1 MNEGLTKRAKG
12 YDEGGFAGATGLP
25 SFLIDFGLTQD
36 QWTGSASSLA
46 SRKANISSFGVLG
59 AAFGAILALCITDR
73 IGRLRTWQVL
83 SLLWMSGFFMVTF
96 SSGITGLMLFAR
108 LWGGLGA
115 GGLTVCT
122 PLYLSEVAPTRIRGM
137 IVSIYMVILLTF
149 LMLGMSL
156 FDPCSRRSKLT
167 VSGFFVSFAAGKTMP
182 PTRSQYQVVTA
193 VPLIPVGLAVL
204 LSMFLKDTPR
214 WLVSKGRTDDA
225 LETLSKLRNKPQSCP
240 DVQAEFAE
248 INEQIHAKEQTL
260 AGSST
265 LTIIKEIA
273 TIRSYR
279 IRFLLGVAM
288 QTIAQWT
295 GGNGITYWV
304 PTIFELAGI
313 ENSNRSLIT
322 SGAYGAVKLVFT
334 MIFTWG
340 LVDVFGRRFCFMT
353 GLFLQCVTH
362 IYMAVYFGVWVDSE
376 NKPASDAAIASVF
389 VYAVGWSI
397 GLCTVQYLYGIEIY
411 PTRIRGLCYAT
422 SMCLHWLFQFAVVRV
437 TPNMFESLDVWGA
450 YVFWACICAI
460 GLGLLGVMA
469 PETKGVPMERM
480 HELFEHPWYML
491 WKAKLS
497 PEPETLSTYSITREG
512 SMQDEKPKRSAI
524 EP

>member
-1 MNEGLTKRAKG
+1 MWKPRINPYFTLTVVIIACGSIPKG

-25 SFLIDFGLTQD
+25 SFQLDFGLTED
-36 QWTGSASSLA
+36 QWTGSAAALA

-59 AAFGAILALCITDR
+59 AAFGAVLALCITDKF
-73 IGRLRTWQVL
+73 GRLRTWQAL

-96 SSGITGLMLFAR
+96 SSGITGLMYFAR

-122 PLYLSEVAPTRIRGM
+122 PIYLSEIAPTRIRGM
-137 IVSIYMVILLTF
+137 VVSIYMVVLLTF
-149 LMLGMSL
+149 LMLG
-156 FDPCSRRSKLT
+156 
-167 VSGFFVSFAAGKTMP
+167 FFISYAAGKTMP

-204 LSMFLKDTPR
+204 VSFFLKDTPR

-225 LETLSKLRNKPQSCP
+225 LEALSKLRNMPQSSP
-240 DVQAEFAE
+240 EVQAEFSE
-248 INEQIHAKEQTL
+248 IHEQIHATEQTL
-260 AGSST
+260 AGTSI
-265 LTIIKEIA
+265 LTIIREVA

-279 IRFLLGVAM
+279 VRFLLGVAM

-304 PTIFELAGI
+304 PTIFELAGV
-313 ENSNRSLIT
+313 ESSNQSLIT

-334 MIFTWG
+334 MVFTWG
-340 LVDVFGRRFCFMT
+340 LVDVFGRRVCFMT
-353 GLFLQCVTH
+353 GLFLQCITH
-362 IYMAVYFGVWVDSE
+362 VYMAIYFGIWVDSE
-376 NKPASDAAIASVF
+376 NKSASDAAIASVF

-411 PTRIRGLCYAT
+411 PTRIRGFCYAT

-460 GLGLLGVMA
+460 GMVLLGLMA
-469 PETKGVPMERM
+469 PETKGIPMERM

-491 WKAKLS
+491 WKAKVTSL
-497 PEPETLSTYSITREG
+497 PETSSTHSMTREE
-512 SMQDEKPKRSAI
+512 SLRDEKPRRIAVES
-524 EP
+524 